1 MKTVI
6 QRVKSA
12 SVTIDGNL
20 YSSINQGILV
30 LYGVEKGD
38 VEDFSRYLTEKI
50 LKLRIFEDDNGKM
63 NLSVKDIHGEL
74 LIVSQFTLAG
84 DTRKGTRPSF
94 DSAMPPK
101 EAEVM
106 YENFV
111 KMMKESGLTVKTGIF
126 GAMMDVAL
134 INDGPVTFI
143 LEKHN

>member
-6 QRVKSA
+6 QRVKKA
-12 SVTIDGNL
+12 SVTIDEKL
-20 YSSINQGILV
+20 YSSIDNGLLI
-30 LYGVEKGD
+30 LYGVEKND
-38 VEDFSRYLTEKI
+38 TEDFSKYLCEKI
-50 LKLRIFEDDNGKM
+50 LKLRIFEDENQKM
-63 NLSVKDIHGEL
+63 NLSVKDINGEI

-94 DSAMPPK
+94 DTAMPPK
-101 EAEVM
+101 EAETM

-111 KMMKESGLTVKTGIF
+111 KMMKDSGLTVKTGVF

-143 LEKHN
+143 LEKY

>member
-20 YSSINQGILV
+20 HSSIKQGILI

-38 VEDFSRYLTEKI
+38 IEDFSRYLAEKI
-50 LKLRIFEDDNGKM
+50 LKLRIFEDKNGKM
-63 NLSVKDIHGEL
+63 NLSVKDIQGEL

-101 EAEVM
+101 DAEIM

-111 KMMKESGLTVKTGIF
+111 NMMRESGLNVKTGVF

-134 INDGPVTFI
+134 VNDGPVTFI

>member
-1 MKTVI
+1 MKMVI

-12 SVTIDGNL
+12 SVTIDGKL
-20 YSSINQGILV
+20 HSSINQGILV

-38 VEDFSRYLTEKI
+38 SEDFSRYLAEKI
-50 LKLRIFEDDNGKM
+50 LKLRIFEDENGKM
-63 NLSVKDIHGEL
+63 NLSVKDIQGEL
-74 LIVSQFTLAG
+74 LVVSQFTLAG

-94 DSAMPPK
+94 DTAMPPQ
-101 EAEVM
+101 EAEIM

-111 KMMKESGLTVKTGIF
+111 KLISESGLTVKTGQF

-143 LEKHN
+143 LEKRN

>member
-12 SVTIDGNL
+12 SVSIDGNL

-63 NLSVKDIHGEL
+63 NLSVKDIQGEL

-111 KMMKESGLTVKTGIF
+111 TMMKESGLTVKTGVF

>member
-1 MKTVI
+1 MKLVI

-12 SVTIDGNL
+12 SVTIDGKL
-20 YSSINQGILV
+20 FSSINNGLLV
-30 LYGVEKGD
+30 LYGVEKND
-38 VEDFSRYLTEKI
+38 TEEFSKYLCEKM
-50 LKLRIFEDDNGKM
+50 LKLRIFEDENQKM
-63 NLSVKDIHGEL
+63 NLSVKDINGEI

-94 DSAMPPK
+94 DNAMPPQK
-101 EAEVM
+101 ANEM

-111 KMMKESGLTVKTGIF
+111 SMAKESGLTVKTGVF

-143 LEKHN
+143 LEKN

>member
-20 YSSINQGILV
+20 YSSIKQGILV

-38 VEDFSRYLTEKI
+38 IEDFSKYLAEKI
-50 LKLRIFEDDNGKM
+50 LKLRIFEDENGKM
-63 NLSVKDIHGEL
+63 NLSLKDIQGEL

-101 EAEVM
+101 DAKVM
-106 YENFV
+106 YEKFV
-111 KMMKESGLTVKTGIF
+111 RMMTESGLTVKTGVF
-126 GAMMDVAL
+126 GAMMDVEL

-143 LEKHN
+143 LEKRS

>member
-12 SVTIDGNL
+12 SITIDGQL

-30 LYGVEKGD
+30 FYGVEKGD
-38 VEDFSRYLTEKI
+38 VEEFSKYLAEKI
-50 LKLRIFEDDNGKM
+50 LKLRIFEDENGKM
-63 NLSVKDIHGEL
+63 NLSLKDIQGEL

-94 DSAMPPK
+94 DTAMPPK

-106 YENFV
+106 YNNFV
-111 KMMKESGLTVKTGIF
+111 DMVKESGLSVKTGVF
-126 GAMMDVAL
+126 GAMMDVSL

>member
-12 SVTIDGNL
+12 SVTIDGKL
-20 YSSINQGILV
+20 HSSIKQGILV

-38 VEDFSRYLTEKI
+38 SEDFSRYLAEKI
-50 LKLRIFEDDNGKM
+50 LKLRIFEDENGKM
-63 NLSVKDIHGEL
+63 NLSVKDIQGEL

-101 EAEVM
+101 EAEIM

-111 KMMKESGLTVKTGIF
+111 KMVKESGLTVKTGVF

>member
-20 YSSINQGILV
+20 YSSIKQGILI

-38 VEDFSRYLTEKI
+38 IEDFSKYLAEKI
-50 LKLRIFEDDNGKM
+50 LKLRIFEDKNGKM
-63 NLSVKDIHGEL
+63 NLSVKDIQGEL

-101 EAEVM
+101 DAEIM

-111 KMMKESGLTVKTGIF
+111 NMMRESGLNVKTGVF

-134 INDGPVTFI
+134 VNDGPVTFI

>member
-12 SVTIDGNL
+12 SVTIDGQL

-38 VEDFSRYLTEKI
+38 IEEFSKYLAEKI
-50 LKLRIFEDDNGKM
+50 LKLRIFEDENSKM
-63 NLSVKDIHGEL
+63 NLSLKDIQGEL

-94 DSAMPPK
+94 DTAMPPK
-101 EAEVM
+101 EAEIM
-106 YENFV
+106 YNNFV
-111 KMMKESGLTVKTGIF
+111 NMAKESGITVKTGIF

>member
-38 VEDFSRYLTEKI
+38 VDDFSRYLTEKI

>member
-1 MKTVI
+1 
-6 QRVKSA
+6 
-12 SVTIDGNL
+12 
-20 YSSINQGILV
+20 
-30 LYGVEKGD
+30 
-38 VEDFSRYLTEKI
+38 
-50 LKLRIFEDDNGKM
+50 M
-63 NLSVKDIHGEL
+63 NLSVKDIQGEL

-111 KMMKESGLTVKTGIF
+111 KMVKESGLSVETGVF
-126 GAMMDVAL
+126 GVMMDVAL

>member
-1 MKTVI
+1 MKLVI

-20 YSSINQGILV
+20 FSSINNGLLV
-30 LYGVEKGD
+30 LYGVEKND
-38 VEDFSRYLTEKI
+38 TEEFSKYLCEKM
-50 LKLRIFEDDNGKM
+50 LKLRIFEDENQKM
-63 NLSVKDIHGEL
+63 NLSVKDINGEI

-94 DSAMPPK
+94 DNAMPPQK
-101 EAEVM
+101 ANEM

-111 KMMKESGLTVKTGIF
+111 SMTKESGLTVKTGVF

-143 LEKHN
+143 LEKN

>member
-63 NLSVKDIHGEL
+63 NLSVKDIQGEL

-111 KMMKESGLTVKTGIF
+111 KMMKESGLTVKTGVF
-126 GAMMDVAL
+126 GAMMDVEL

-143 LEKHN
+143 LEKHS